1 MRLNVWKYFKKKK
14 KTLFNETH
22 KGVFMAE
29 MKPDKKSLKNI
40 LVAEDDAYY
49 QIPIYQR
56 PYQWTEEN
64 CEKLLDDL
72 LSSYEC
78 YKESDYFCGSL
89 VLIAIGIDS
98 ETNATTY
105 DIVDGQQRLS
115 TFILLAKVLATLYN
129 KDLNTTSR
137 GLLEKSLGDT
147 DGEKRKRLIFDTIGL
162 NAEKDFQNALDF
174 FDDLDASKGKN
185 SKSNDPSKG
194 KNSYLKNAICLK
206 NYLEKKEIVDIN
218 DFIRWLYFKVI
229 FIKTTCSN
237 ISMALRIFSVLNA
250 RGLPLHAIDVFKVEL
265 LKKLAKEKDQEDFV
279 YRWNALRQKCSENES
294 KFPKRKENKREKN
307 AAEILFS
314 WYLTYL
320 HPVTSGKNMEE
331 RLADQFERLNKT
343 PLEYLKGVEDFYNAY
358 CEVLEMQDRHAHLL
372 SYLASDFWHII
383 LCTSILHNYSQSEI
397 ETLKELLVKFYYQ
410 NWVAEQKE
418 PKKQTN
424 CNIINALKEK
434 KNIDDIISIVKQYLD
449 KNKITQN
456 FREKLKDDHLYEKH
470 KKSSKNSWL
479 KSILILVEYFMS
491 DDPKPKR
498 IQMDKNLH
506 VEHILPQKSDPSS
519 QWAKDF
525 SEEERERY
533 THSLANL
540 TLLGGKKNTN
550 ASNLDFQDKKKIYM
564 GEEIR
569 LNKKKPFRVMTCY
582 KMTIDIAH
590 HYTEWTPK
598 SLEKR
603 EKELIEIIE
612 SVLTL

>member
-1 MRLNVWKYFKKKK
+1 MA
-14 KTLFNETH
+14 NESIE
-22 KGVFMAE
+22 GEAYQ
-29 MKPDKKSLKNI
+29 LKDI
-40 LVAEDDAYY
+40 LATELSAYY
-49 QIPIYQR
+49 QIPTYQR

-89 VLIAIGIDS
+89 VLIAIGKDS
-98 ETNATTY
+98 ETNAETY
-105 DIVDGQQRLS
+105 DVVDGQQRLS

-129 KDLNTTSR
+129 NEVLNNKISR
-137 GLLEKSLGDT
+137 DFLEKSLGDT
-147 DGEKRKRLIFDTIGL
+147 DGGKRKRLIFNTIGL
-162 NAEKDFQNALDF
+162 NAKDDFQGALDF
-174 FDDLDASKGKN
+174 FDNLDASKVKN
-185 SKSNDPSKG
+185 SKINAPSKG

-206 NYLEKKEIVDIN
+206 NYLEKKEIADIN
-218 DFIRWLYFKVI
+218 DFIQWLYFKVI

-250 RGLPLHAIDVFKVEL
+250 RGLPLHAIDVFKAEL
-265 LKKLAKEKDQEDFV
+265 LKKLAKEKDQEEFV
-279 YRWNALRQKCSENES
+279 SRWNALRQKCSENES
-294 KFPKRKENKREKN
+294 KFPKRKENKREKD

-331 RLADQFERLNKT
+331 RLADQFERLNKN

-358 CEVLEMQDRHAHLL
+358 CWVLEMQDRHAHLL
-372 SYLASDFWHII
+372 SYLASDFWCII
-383 LCTSILHNYSQSEI
+383 LCTSILHHYSDQDI
-397 ETLKELLVKFYYQ
+397 EALKELLVKFYYQ

-418 PKKQTN
+418 PKKQTS
-424 CNIINALKEK
+424 CNIIKALKEK
-434 KNIDDIISIVKQYLD
+434 KSVEDIASIVKEYLNG
-449 KNKITQN
+449 NKITQN

-470 KKSSKNSWL
+470 KKVSKNSWL
-479 KSILILVEYFMS
+479 RPILILVEYFKS

-498 IQMDKNLH
+498 IEKNDFH
-506 VEHILPQKSDPSS
+506 VEHILPQKPTLSS

-525 SEEERERY
+525 SEEERELY
-533 THSLANL
+533 THSLDNL
-540 TLLGGKKNTN
+540 TLLGGKKNTK
-550 ASNLDFQDKKKIYM
+550 ASNLDFKDKKKIYM
-564 GEEIR
+564 GEEIS
-569 LNKKKPFRVMTCY
+569 LSKKKTFRVMTCY

-603 EKELIEIIE
+603 EKDLMSIIE

>member
-1 MRLNVWKYFKKKK
+1 
-14 KTLFNETH
+14 
-22 KGVFMAE
+22 MAE
-29 MKPDKKSLKNI
+29 IESKNSHLRDILKDE
-40 LVAEDDAYY
+40 LYY

-72 LSSYEC
+72 FFNYEDDR
-78 YKESDYFCGSL
+78 ESDYFCGSL
-89 VLIAIGIDS
+89 VLIAISEDS
-98 ETNATTY
+98 KAKTY
-105 DIVDGQQRLS
+105 DVVDGQQRLS
-115 TFILLAKVLATLYN
+115 AFILLAKVLATLYDKD
-129 KDLNTTSR
+129 KDLNKTSR
-137 GLLEKSLGDT
+137 DFLEKSLGDT
-147 DGEKRKRLIFDTIGL
+147 DGEKRKRLIFNTIGL
-162 NAEKDFQNALDF
+162 NAKDDFQGALKF
-174 FDDLDASKGKN
+174 FDDLDASKGEN
-185 SKSNDPSKG
+185 SKSNAPSKG

-206 NYLEKKEIVDIN
+206 NYLEKKEIADIN

-229 FIKTTCSN
+229 FIRTTCSN

-250 RGLPLHAIDVFKVEL
+250 RGLALHAIDVFKVEL
-265 LKKLAKEKDQEDFV
+265 LKKLAKAKDQEEFV
-279 YRWNALRQKCSENES
+279 SRWNALRQKCSEDES

-320 HPVTSGKNMEE
+320 HPVTSGKSMEE

-343 PLEYLKGVEDFYNAY
+343 PLEYLKSIEYFYNAY

-372 SYLASDFWHII
+372 SYLASDFWRII

-424 CNIINALKEK
+424 CNIIKALKEK
-434 KNIDDIISIVKQYLD
+434 KSVEDIASIVKKYLD
-449 KNKITQN
+449 ENKITQN
-456 FREKLKDDHLYEKH
+456 FREKLKDDHLYEEH
-470 KKSSKNSWL
+470 KNNSKNSWL
-479 KSILILVEYFMS
+479 RPILILVEYFMS
-491 DDPKPKR
+491 DEPKPKR
-498 IQMDKNLH
+498 IQTNDFH
-506 VEHILPQKSDPSS
+506 VEHILPQKPTLSS

-525 SEEERERY
+525 SEEERECY

-540 TLLGGKKNTN
+540 TLLGGKINSQ
-550 ASNLDFQDKKKIYM
+550 ASNLDFKDKKKIYM

-569 LNKKKPFRVMTCY
+569 LNKKKTFRAMTCY

>member
-1 MRLNVWKYFKKKK
+1 MA
-14 KTLFNETH
+14 NESIEG
-22 KGVFMAE
+22 KVY
-29 MKPDKKSLKNI
+29 KLKDI
-40 LVAEDDAYY
+40 LATEFDAYY

-72 LSSYEC
+72 FFN
-78 YKESDYFCGSL
+78 YKDDRESDYFCGSL
-89 VLIAIGIDS
+89 VLIAISKDS
-98 ETNATTY
+98 EINATTY

-115 TFILLAKVLATLYN
+115 TFILLAKVLVTLYDKVLNDKVLN
-129 KDLNTTSR
+129 KTSR
-137 GLLEKSLGDT
+137 ELLEKSLGDT
-147 DGEKRKRLIFDTIGL
+147 DGEKRKRLIFNTIGL
-162 NAEKDFQNALDF
+162 NAKDDFQDALDF
-174 FDDLDASKGKN
+174 FDNLDASKGKN
-185 SKSNDPSKG
+185 R
-194 KNSYLKNAICLK
+194 YLKNAICLK
-206 NYLEKKEIVDIN
+206 NYLEKKEIENIN

-265 LKKLAKEKDQEDFV
+265 LKKLAKEKDQEEFV
-279 YRWNALRQKCSENES
+279 SRWNALRQKCTENES
-294 KFPKRKENKREKN
+294 KFPKRKENKRVKN

-320 HPVTSGKNMEE
+320 NPVTSGKNMEE

-372 SYLASDFWHII
+372 SYLASDFWHVI
-383 LCTSILHNYSQSEI
+383 LCTSILHNYSQNEK
-397 ETLKELLVKFYYQ
+397 EALKELLVKFYYQ

-479 KSILILVEYFMS
+479 KPILILVEYFMS

-498 IQMDKNLH
+498 IQRNDFH
-506 VEHILPQKSDPSS
+506 VEHILPQNPDPSS
-519 QWAKDF
+519 QWVKDF

-540 TLLGGKKNTN
+540 TLLGGEKNKE
-550 ASNLDFQDKKKIYM
+550 ASNLDFKDKKKIYM

-569 LNKKKPFRVMTCY
+569 LNKKRPFRAMTCY

-590 HYTEWTPK
+590 NYTEWTPK

-603 EKELIEIIE
+603 KKELIEIIE

>member
-1 MRLNVWKYFKKKK
+1 MA
-14 KTLFNETH
+14 NESIEG
-22 KGVFMAE
+22 KAYQ
-29 MKPDKKSLKNI
+29 LKDI
-40 LVAEDDAYY
+40 LATEFEAYY

-89 VLIAIGIDS
+89 VLIAIGTDS
-98 ETNATTY
+98 ATNAKTY

-129 KDLNTTSR
+129 NEVLNDKTSR
-137 GLLEKSLGDT
+137 DFLEKSLGDL
-147 DGEKRKRLIFDTIGL
+147 DGEKRKRLDFNTIGS
-162 NAEKDFQNALDF
+162 NAKKDFQNALDF
-174 FDDLDASKGKN
+174 LDDPNASKGKD
-185 SKSNDPSKG
+185 STRV
-194 KNSYLKNAICLK
+194 KNNYLKNAVCLK
-206 NYLEKKEIVDIN
+206 NYLREKEIENIN
-218 DFIRWLYFKVI
+218 AFIIWLYSKVI
-229 FIKTTCSN
+229 FIKTICPN

-265 LKKLAKEKDQEDFV
+265 LKKLAKEKDQEEFV
-279 YRWNALRQKCSENES
+279 SRWNALRQKCSENES

-314 WYLTYL
+314 WYLAYL
-320 HPVTSGKNMEE
+320 NPVTSGKSMEE
-331 RLADQFERLNKT
+331 RLADQFEKLNKP
-343 PLEYLKGVEDFYNAY
+343 PLEYLKGIEDFCNAY
-358 CEVLEMQDRHAHLL
+358 CEMLEMQDRYAHLL
-372 SYLASDFWHII
+372 SYKEDDYWRVMLCAS
-383 LCTSILHNYSQSEI
+383 LLHGYGESEI
-397 ETLKELLVKFYYQ
+397 EALKELLVKFYYQ
-410 NWVAEQKE
+410 DWVAGKTKSTREQ
-418 PKKQTN
+418 TC

-434 KNIDDIISIVKQYLD
+434 KNIDDIISIVKKYLD
-449 KNKITQN
+449 EKNITQHFQEN
-456 FREKLKDDHLYEKH
+456 LRDSLVY
-470 KKSSKNSWL
+470 KKQPPRNPWIKP
-479 KSILILVEYFMS
+479 ILILVEYFMS

-506 VEHILPQKSDPSS
+506 VEHILPQKPTLSS

-525 SEEERERY
+525 SEEERECY

-540 TLLGGKKNTN
+540 TLLGGKKNEE
-550 ASNLDFQDKKKIYM
+550 ASNLDFKDKKKIYM

-569 LNKKKPFRVMTCY
+569 SRKTKTSKVMTCY
-582 KMTIDIAH
+582 NITKDIAYR
-590 HYTEWTPK
+590 YTEWTPK

-603 EKELIEIIE
+603 KEELIKIIE